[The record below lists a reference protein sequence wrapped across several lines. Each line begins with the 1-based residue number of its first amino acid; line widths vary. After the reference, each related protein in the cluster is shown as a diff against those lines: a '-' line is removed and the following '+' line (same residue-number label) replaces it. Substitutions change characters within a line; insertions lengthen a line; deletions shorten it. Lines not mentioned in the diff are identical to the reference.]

1 MVEENEIIESGPKFI
16 HRDGDKF
23 AFLVEKFPGFAKEL
37 TKLLEEKEY
46 YYRDKPFKYPKKRIN
61 LEKIKDYIDLINPN
75 PIKEQPEEKAKE
87 KNPYQIFTIEGQVK
101 NFYDNQPFF
110 YDSAKLFHLWDS
122 EEYKWEM
129 CDDIDILNKMKENIP
144 QVDTISSKARAEII
158 NALKQ
163 IGRKKKPKDMPKTWI
178 QFKDKI
184 VDVISGEEFTATPE
198 YYTTNPIPW
207 KLGGSTDTPTIDRLI
222 HEWVVDGVTQ
232 DKSYV
237 KTMKQIIAYV
247 CSSEQFLQR
256 MISLCGG
263 GMNGKGTYMKML
275 TKFVG
280 IENCCSS
287 DLRILATSNFEAS
300 ALYKKLLCEMG
311 EVDSTDLKNT
321 NTIKKLS
328 GENEMRYEFKGK
340 GSFSDTSPTT
350 CIISTNSMPT
360 TPDKSLGFYRR
371 WLIVD
376 FPHQFSIKR
385 DLIGQIPDEEFENL
399 GRCILGLLKEMYKE
413 SQFDNEGSMVERQD
427 RYEERSNPIMRF
439 IETECE
445 EDFAKKIEL
454 KKFCGLFNEYLKVR
468 HLRIMSPI
476 QIGKILRNEG
486 FEISTRKI
494 QLDFHQ
500 VSAKFII
507 CLGLKASKTT
517 ETTQISTQNACEGVT
532 EHSSGSSG
540 FGGGE

>member
-1 MVEENEIIESGPKFI
+1 MLEENEVIESGPKFI
-16 HRDGDKF
+16 HRDGNQF
-23 AFLVEKFPGFAKEL
+23 SYLVGKFPGFAKEL
-37 TKLLEEKEY
+37 TKIIEREEER
-46 YYRDKPFKYPKKRIN
+46 YRNRPFKYAIKTIR
-61 LEKIKDYIDLINPN
+61 LEKIKETIDLINPN
-75 PIKEQPEEKAKE
+75 PTKE
-87 KNPYQIFTIEGQVK
+87 KPEKENAYQIFTIEGQVA
-101 NFYDNQPFF
+101 NFYDKQPFF
-110 YDSAKLFHLWDS
+110 YDTAKLFHLWNKG
-122 EEYKWEM
+122 EYKWEM
-129 CDDIDILNKMKENIP
+129 CDDIDLLNRIKDNLP
-144 QVDTISSKARAEII
+144 QVNTINSKTRTEIL

-163 IGRKKKPKDMPKTWI
+163 VGREKKPKDMPKTWI

-207 KLGGSTDTPTIDRLI
+207 KLGKSKETPTIDRLI
-222 HEWVVDGVTQ
+222 KEWVVDGVTQ
-232 DKSYV
+232 DKTYI

-280 IENCCSS
+280 LENCCSS

-300 ALYKKLLCEMG
+300 SLYKKLLCVMG
-311 EVDSTDLKNT
+311 EVDASDLKNT

-328 GENEMRYEFKGK
+328 GEDEMRYEFKGK
-340 GSFSDTSPTT
+340 GSFSDSSPTT

-399 GRCILGLLKEMYKE
+399 GRCVLELLQEMYKE
-413 SQFDNEGSMVERQD
+413 SQFENEGSMIERQE

-439 IETECE
+439 IETECD
-445 EDFAKKIEL
+445 EDFGQKTEL
-454 KKFCGLFNEYLKVR
+454 KKFCVLFNEYLKFR
-468 HLRIMSPI
+468 HLRVMSPI
-476 QIGKILRNEG
+476 QIGKILRDEG

-494 QLDFHQ
+494 QLDYHQ
-500 VSAKFII
+500 VSAKFIL
-507 CLGLKASKTT
+507 CLGIKTT
-517 ETTQISTQNACEGVT
+517 ETTRTTQNSTQNTHVGAT
-532 EHSSGSSG
+532 ETSSGSSG
-540 FGGGE
+540 LGGK

>member
-1 MVEENEIIESGPKFI
+1 
-16 HRDGDKF
+16 
-23 AFLVEKFPGFAKEL
+23 
-37 TKLLEEKEY
+37 
-46 YYRDKPFKYPKKRIN
+46 
-61 LEKIKDYIDLINPN
+61 
-75 PIKEQPEEKAKE
+75 
-87 KNPYQIFTIEGQVK
+87 
-101 NFYDNQPFF
+101 
-110 YDSAKLFHLWDS
+110 
-122 EEYKWEM
+122 
-129 CDDIDILNKMKENIP
+129 
-144 QVDTISSKARAEII
+144 
-158 NALKQ
+158 
-163 IGRKKKPKDMPKTWI
+163 
-178 QFKDKI
+178 
-184 VDVISGEEFTATPE
+184 
-198 YYTTNPIPW
+198 
-207 KLGGSTDTPTIDRLI
+207 
-222 HEWVVDGVTQ
+222 
-232 DKSYV
+232 
-237 KTMKQIIAYV
+237 MKQIIAYV

-263 GMNGKGTYMKML
+263 GMNGKGTYMKLL
-275 TKFVG
+275 TKFIG

-311 EVDSTDLKNT
+311 EVDASDLKNT

-385 DLIGQIPDEEFENL
+385 DLIGQIPNEEFENL
-399 GRCILGLLKEMYKE
+399 GRCVLELLKEMYKE
-413 SQFDNEGSMVERQD
+413 SQFENEGSMVERQE

-445 EDFAKKIEL
+445 EDFGQKIEL

-486 FEISTRKI
+486 FEVSTRKI

-500 VSAKFII
+500 VSAKFIL
-507 CLGLKASKTT
+507 CLGIKTT
-517 ETTQISTQNACEGVT
+517 ETTQTTQISTQNPRVDTT
-532 EHSSGSSG
+532 EYSSGSGGSG
-540 FGGGE
+540 GFLIPQETEV